1 MQKQLRILLA
11 GVMVL
16 APLAVTAWIIWTLG
30 SSLDQMGRNLFPAGT
45 IEPPPGVGAA
55 VVLVGVYLVGL
66 LTHFWLFRG
75 MLSWLDVL
83 VTKVPGVKTIYESVR
98 DLLKLFGGDSRRMGK
113 VVRYK
118 MPGSDMSM
126 LAILTN
132 EAPAGLDGEDPEGRK
147 VAIYL
152 PYSYMFG
159 GITIFVSPENIRE
172 VDMPV
177 ERALKLCATAQV
189 TPTQEAPPD
198 KT

>member
-16 APLAVTAWIIWTLG
+16 APLGVTAWAVWAVG
-30 SSLDQMGRNLFPAGT
+30 SSLDQMGRKLFADPDLPT
-45 IEPPPGVGAA
+45 GVGAA
-55 VVLVGVYLVGL
+55 VVIIGIYLVGL
-66 LTHFWLFRG
+66 LTHFWVFRW
-75 MLSWLDVL
+75 MLAGLDRL
-83 VTKVPGVKTIYESVR
+83 VAHVPGVKTIYESIR
-98 DLLKLFGGDSRRMGK
+98 DLLKLFGGDSKRMGK

-118 MPGSDMSM
+118 APGSDMSM

-132 EAPAGLDGEDPEGRK
+132 EAPAGFDPEDSEGPK

-159 GITIFVSPENIRE
+159 GITVFVSRESIRE

-177 ERALKLCATAQV
+177 ERALKLCATAYV
-189 TPTQEAPPD
+189 TPSSDASST
-198 KT
+198 KR